1 MAEPIRVTMEVARV
15 QTLADGGTR
24 WTFDLSEGHAL
35 ESATLIVC
43 KEQGAL
49 LEATL
54 TPKFRDDA
62 VNNSVKSSVNSW
74 GR

>member
-1 MAEPIRVTMEVARV
+1 MSDPIKCTMQVARV

-49 LEATL
+49 I
-54 TPKFRDDA
+54 DA
-62 VNNSVKSSVNSW
+62 VMTPIFREDDIEKHKLGVKY
-74 GR
+74 

>member
-1 MAEPIRVTMEVARV
+1 MTDPIRVTMQVARV

-35 ESATLIVC
+35 ETATLIVC

-49 LEATL
+49 IEAVM
-54 TPKFRDDA
+54 TPKFRDDI
-62 VNNSVKSSVNSW
+62 VEKSKSQAKY
-74 GR
+74 